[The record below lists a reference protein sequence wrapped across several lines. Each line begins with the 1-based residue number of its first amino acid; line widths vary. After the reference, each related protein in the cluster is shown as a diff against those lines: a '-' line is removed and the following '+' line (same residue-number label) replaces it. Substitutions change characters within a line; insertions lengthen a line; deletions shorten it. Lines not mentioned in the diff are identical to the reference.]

1 MICTAMMPA
10 FVADEVVTSAERKY
24 KGNTEVC
31 LGDVGLHGLLFLRIN
46 IRNEICRR
54 DLKLLERDYSQMEH
68 YLIALKT

>member
-31 LGDVGLHGLLFLRIN
+31 LGDVGLHGLCSCGSILGMKSAEGI
-46 IRNEICRR
+46 
-54 DLKLLERDYSQMEH
+54 
-68 YLIALKT
+68 